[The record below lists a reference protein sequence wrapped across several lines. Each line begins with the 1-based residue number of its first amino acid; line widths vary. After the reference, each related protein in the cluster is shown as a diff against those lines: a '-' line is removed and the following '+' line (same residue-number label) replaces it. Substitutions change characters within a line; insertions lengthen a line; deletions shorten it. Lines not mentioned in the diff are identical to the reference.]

1 MTPWAEARRAL
12 GGKPAGTALARV
24 ARLAAPI
31 AGVLLVTG
39 AGWPMPIPLRP
50 GATPDTATLAA
61 APAPAGSHRVQPDV
75 LIVSRYSL
83 PSTDTAAVQ
92 KLRGVRATEVVDA
105 AKIQVNGKYV
115 QVLGVAPA
123 TFRPFAARP
132 TATAAPLWNNV
143 ANGQLAVSYLMGK
156 QDKLPVGATA
166 RVAGRTMLLPLQVGG
181 IGTVGIAGVDAVVN
195 RSVAQ
200 RLGFPIGNA
209 MVVSAPHANLTALRK
224 RLLKLL
230 PADAQVQ
237 VLTVPGRPA
246 DSTAGATTTVTG
258 GDGRAALTPAEDLA
272 MLRSAYSR
280 VGMPYV
286 WGAAG
291 PTSFD
296 CSGLVQWSFARAGVA
311 MPRVAADQARTGPA
325 VTIAQLQPG
334 DLLFYHTDPTAPG
347 YISHVA
353 IYVGRGQMLQA
364 PQPGQNVELVPA
376 DFGPEYAGAVQVS
389 PAIAAQVAG
398 VPLG

>member
-1 MTPWAEARRAL
+1 M
-12 GGKPAGTALARV
+12 AG
-24 ARLAAPI
+24 I
-31 AGVLLVTG
+31 VLLAG
-39 AGWPMPIPLRP
+39 AGWPVPTPLRP
-50 GATPDTATLAA
+50 GASPDTATLAA
-61 APAPAGSHRVQPDV
+61 APARPASHRQQPDV
-75 LIVSRYSL
+75 LVVSARSL
-83 PSTDTAAVQ
+83 PSAATAAIR
-92 KLRGVRATEVVDA
+92 KLRSVRAAEVMDA

-115 QVLGVAPA
+115 QVLGVDPA
-123 TFRPFAARP
+123 TFRPFVARP
-132 TATAAPLWNNV
+132 TAMAASLWDNV

-166 RVAGRTMLLPLQVGG
+166 QVAGRKIMPLQVGG

-200 RLGFPIGNA
+200 ALGFPAGNA

-224 RLLKLL
+224 RLGKLL
-230 PADAQVQ
+230 PAGAQVQ

-272 MLRSAYSR
+272 MLRAAYSR
-280 VGMPYV
+280 TGMPYV

-291 PTSFD
+291 PSSFD
-296 CSGLVQWSFARAGVA
+296 CSGLVQWSFAQAGVA